1 MIILFILVINL
12 ISFCIMGWDKK
23 CAINNNYR
31 ISEKEIFIISIL
43 GGSIGTLI
51 GMKIFHHKTQKKK
64 FQLGIPIIVVI
75 QIIISIIIL

>member
-51 GMKIFHHKTQKKK
+51 GMIIFHHKTQKKK
-64 FQLGIPIIVVI
+64 FQLGIPVILVI